1 MYIPSVKS
9 LEYTDGNIPLV
20 IPLLFSGFL
29 VVFMLF
35 LATNFPLL
43 KPVANIKKLINMQS
57 VANPLLNLATE
68 LSVAK
73 IRC

>member
-1 MYIPSVKS
+1 
-9 LEYTDGNIPLV
+9 
-20 IPLLFSGFL
+20 
-29 VVFMLF
+29 MLF

-57 VANPLLNLATE
+57 VANLLLNLATE

>member
-1 MYIPSVKS
+1 M
-9 LEYTDGNIPLV
+9 LPLA
-20 IPLLFSGFL
+20 ID
-29 VVFMLF
+29 
-35 LATNFPLL
+35 FPLL
-43 KPVANIKKLINMQS
+43 EPVANIKKIINMQS